1 MRMSLGRYW
10 WHFNRERRRG
20 LLGAWHYHRT
30 LNRVLDLRLP
40 KPEADYG
47 AAVHVVTGKEYWKL
61 GLWMLASFFYTT
73 NRSWPVIIHDDGSC
87 TPSDLASISAV
98 VPFATIVPR
107 ADADRRL
114 HQQLE
119 AFPKTRDL
127 RSTFPLL
134 LKLTDTTLLKSSP
147 QCLVLDCDLLF
158 FREPAEI
165 LTWSA
170 APEHNLFLT
179 DISDASAV
187 PPAQI
192 NSLLGVNMLE
202 NLNSGLCALRP
213 DFLDLELME
222 RALTKTALID
232 APRRWTVE
240 QTLFAILAGQR
251 SSKLLPSRY
260 LVSSEKRAPKSTVMR
275 HYIGKVRDSFYAE
288 GLAAVASDVRS
299 AFRA

>member
-1 MRMSLGRYW
+1 MSLGRYW
-10 WHFNRERRRG
+10 WHFNRERKRG
-20 LLGAWHYHRT
+20 LLGVWHYHRT
-30 LNRVLDLRLP
+30 LDRVLDLRFP
-40 KPEADYG
+40 KPGSDCATEI
-47 AAVHVVTGKEYWKL
+47 HIVTGREYWKL

-73 NRSWPVIIHDDGSC
+73 KRSWPVTIHDDGTC
-87 TPSDLASISAV
+87 TSSDFASMSAV
-98 VPFATIVPR
+98 IPFARIVPR
-107 ADADRRL
+107 ADAD
-114 HQQLE
+114 QQLGKQLE
-119 AFPKTRDL
+119 PFPKTRDL

-134 LKLTDTTLLKSSP
+134 LKLTDTTLLKRSS

-158 FREPAEI
+158 FKEPFEI
-165 LTWSA
+165 LTWSS

-179 DISDASAV
+179 DIADASAV

-192 NSLLGVNMLE
+192 NALLGVKMLE

-213 DFLDLELME
+213 DFLDLDLME
-222 RALTKTALID
+222 RALAKTALID

-251 SSKLLPSRY
+251 SSRLLPSRY
-260 LVSSEKRAPKSTVMR
+260 LVSSEKRAPKLTVMR

-288 GLAAVASDVRS
+288 GLAAVASDLRS

>member
-1 MRMSLGRYW
+1 MSLGKYW
-10 WHFNRERRRG
+10 WHFNRERKRG
-20 LLGAWHYHRT
+20 LLGVWHYHRT
-30 LNRVLDLRLP
+30 LNRVLDLRFP
-40 KPEADYG
+40 KPGSDSDTEI
-47 AAVHVVTGKEYWKL
+47 HVVTGREYWKL

-73 NRSWPVIIHDDGSC
+73 KRSWPVTIHDDGTCSS
-87 TPSDLASISAV
+87 SDIASMSTV
-98 VPFATIVPR
+98 VPFARIVSR
-107 ADADRRL
+107 ADADQHL
-114 HQQLE
+114 HKQLE
-119 AFPKTRDL
+119 AFPKTHHL

-134 LKLTDTTLLKSSP
+134 LKLTDTTLLRQSS

-158 FREPAEI
+158 FKEPVEI

-170 APEHNLFLT
+170 TAEHNLFLT
-179 DISDASAV
+179 DIADASAV

-213 DFLDLELME
+213 DFLDLDLME

-288 GLAAVASDVRS
+288 GLAAVASDLRS